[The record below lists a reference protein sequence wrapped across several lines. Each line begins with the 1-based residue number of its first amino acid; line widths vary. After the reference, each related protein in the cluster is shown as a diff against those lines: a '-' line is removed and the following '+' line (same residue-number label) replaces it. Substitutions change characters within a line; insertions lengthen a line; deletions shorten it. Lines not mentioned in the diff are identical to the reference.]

1 MGDLLQAARDW
12 KEAKEKQAQEVADR
26 LRSTA
31 RANAPMLEQ
40 TAAGMA
46 GPTAQA
52 VLGAGTILKQG
63 MTPTAPTAEDKPQVT
78 LPLPAQPTTQAAD
91 QPQTFAMPTM
101 PSGGGG
107 TSRSSTSITE
117 GAKLSPQT
125 VGLLDQS
132 GQEQRSAIREGAQAQ
147 ALQNEQEADQ
157 AKRTATFQGAQQ
169 IEQQLDPAKLHISHQ
184 IDEETQK
191 LRDLQNE
198 KIDSK
203 HFQKSQT
210 LGERLGWALAMGLGG
225 FAAGMRGGPNTAA
238 QLYSQAIQDDIDAQR
253 SNLSHKTDLQKGLLG
268 DLQKRFADKQ
278 QQDAAAQIIG
288 LNIFKT
294 KLEAEKARTKNA
306 VMNANADR
314 ELATTDN
321 LLAQQ
326 HAKFDEV
333 TSNRVTRNYE
343 SVSGGKA
350 GGGITPEQLAD
361 KRLEIIKALQAT
373 GKPFTAQDVNNT
385 LATMYGVG
393 GTLPDMTKAP
403 GGGAIDV
410 AGIQDIA
417 NKAQPIHGKDV
428 ALAFLPSFLAP
439 ASNNAEQRM
448 EAYRSTMRGTL
459 KSMEPRLQG
468 DELDRQI
475 EAYDINPMMPD
486 AVKKQRIDSFIDR
499 IKASNAAKGK
509 VTQGGE

>member
-31 RANAPMLEQ
+31 RANAPLIEQ
-40 TAAGMA
+40 TAAGIA

-101 PSGGGG
+101 AGGGG

-117 GAKLSPQT
+117 GAKISPET
-125 VGLLDQS
+125 RGLLDQS

-147 ALQNEQEADQ
+147 AMQNEQEADQ

-268 DLQKRFADKQ
+268 DLQKRFTDKQ

-373 GKPFTAQDVNNT
+373 GKPFTAQDVDRT
-385 LATMYGVG
+385 LATLYGAG
-393 GTLPDMTKAP
+393 GSLPDMTKPGKGQVTATSAIGRGEGVKSTAWNP
-403 GGGAIDV
+403 LRYADSTEAGKQRLTNEQHNTAVLAAIHQQNPAARGVEAITMLGGPYLIKPGDVPSVVKKKVEAFNRDFGGGAAAPIED
-410 AGIQDIA
+410 
-417 NKAQPIHGKDV
+417 QPPPG
-428 ALAFLPSFLAP
+428 FE
-439 ASNNAEQRM
+439 EQ
-448 EAYRSTMRGTL
+448 
-459 KSMEPRLQG
+459 
-468 DELDRQI
+468 
-475 EAYDINPMMPD
+475 
-486 AVKKQRIDSFIDR
+486 
-499 IKASNAAKGK
+499 
-509 VTQGGE
+509 